1 MPTLMIVG
9 LGWDSCDLVHGLWLS
24 TGRMARAAERGRAL
38 FAASPQPRW
47 PAIILAVAF
56 GIAVGYAMA
65 DGGAAA
71 GGPVGDEEGFITP
84 TGIGASDGEDPEVTV
99 ACGVAAGAAG
109 GERGGG
115 AALGD
120 AAPAT
125 PPLRP
130 RGPFTDEEWSRR
142 QWLRRKAERDVEHS
156 LQPLRKWLVE
166 EKMMYHEQKAEVERL
181 RSLLQEE
188 VRDHGGTVYR
198 LGVMEKQMESMA
210 ADITALKRQ
219 RLDDGS
225 VARSSHEG
233 DRSPS

>member
-1 MPTLMIVG
+1 M
-9 LGWDSCDLVHGLWLS
+9 HGLWLS

-38 FAASPQPRW
+38 FAASPRPRW
-47 PAIILAVAF
+47 PAFILAVAC

-65 DGGAAA
+65 DGGAA

-84 TGIGASDGEDPEVTV
+84 TGIGAAGGEDPEVTG
-99 ACGVAAGAAG
+99 ACGVAAGAAD

-120 AAPAT
+120 ASPAT

-142 QWLRRKAERDVEHS
+142 QWLRRKAERDIEHA

-219 RLDDGS
+219 RLGDGP
-225 VARSSHEG
+225 VPRSSHEG